1 MSNKELIFNVILFF
15 IAGFIYGLCFTKY
28 SDTRYIVKPIKVKES
43 IPVKAPTIEIIKEHE
58 TVMKSLITENLL
70 FYAIS
75 EVESNHNDMAVGDG
89 GASKGR
95 YQIGKAYWKDA
106 CEFGGFDYDYD
117 KNVKNPLICKLI
129 MKTYWKRYGAKT
141 PEEKCRMH
149 NGGPNGHTQDCTLTY
164 WAKIKKVLSKEM
176 KDS

>member
-1 MSNKELIFNVILFF
+1 MRGKGNIFIVIVFF
-15 IAGFIYGLCFTKY
+15 IAGFLYGLIATEY
-28 SDTRYIVKPIKVKES
+28 SNTQYVEKLLINKEP

-75 EVESNHNDMAVGDG
+75 EVESNHDDKAVGDG

-95 YQIGKAYWKDA
+95 YQIGKAYWQDA

-129 MKTYWKRYGAKT
+129 MKTYWERYGAKT

-149 NGGPNGHTQDCTLTY
+149 NGGPDGHTQDCTLPY

-176 KDS
+176 K